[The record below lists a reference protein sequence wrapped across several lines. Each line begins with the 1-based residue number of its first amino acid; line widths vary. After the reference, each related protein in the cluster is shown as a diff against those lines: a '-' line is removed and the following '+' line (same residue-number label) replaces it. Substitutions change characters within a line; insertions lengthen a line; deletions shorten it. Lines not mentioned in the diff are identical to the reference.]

1 MPTTLTRI
9 ASRVAAVLAAI
20 LAACALTAAPAQAA
34 PSPSDVETT
43 VEMITI
49 AGGQLRSEPSPF
61 GDGFGELG
69 AGVRVLAS
77 EQVFEHDASGL
88 EYRVVRPVDGTYADG
103 GFFPI
108 SSLAP
113 FAEPPAEQDL
123 TALVAVPDPDS
134 AGFGIWGSAAAAAL
148 TDVTVY
154 AQPSVLSGIAQS
166 RLTPGTIL
174 RTDLAPVT
182 GEGQDGLFGTRS
194 STFIYVASLPGDGV
208 PFAGWV
214 EQYLILP
221 LPTPEEATK
230 HALTYQLPGPLPI
243 TDPFSGIQMSVL
255 PAGTKVRLVPALG
268 DWTQILVEDQFV
280 YARTAEVEQLGTAPT
295 GGPDGE
301 EPDLIDRTQERCL
314 REGWAWCDGV
324 DDEETPEPTATEDPG
339 AAEPTEDATD
349 DAGGWVDRFRDW
361 WDDKTDDATEVVT
374 RPARIATVAGHTGA
388 WAVLNLGIYAALN
401 AISRRKLLADAKEGE
416 S

>member
-1 MPTTLTRI
+1 MPTTLTHF
-9 ASRVAAVLAAI
+9 ASRVAAVLAALI
-20 LAACALTAAPAQAA
+20 AACALTASPAQAT

-49 AGGQLRSEPSPF
+49 SGGQLRAEPSPF

-77 EQVFEHDASGL
+77 QEIFEHDASGL

-123 TALVAVPDPDS
+123 TALVAVPDPGT

-148 TDVTVY
+148 TDVSVFS
-154 AQPSVLSGIAQS
+154 QPSVLSGSTQS

-174 RTDLAPVT
+174 RTDMRPVT
-182 GEGQDGLFGTRS
+182 GEGQDGLFGTRQ

-221 LPTPEEATK
+221 LPNEEEATK

-243 TDPFSGIQMSVL
+243 TDPFSGSQMPVL
-255 PAGTKVRLVPALG
+255 PAGTEVRLVPALG
-268 DWTQILVEDQFV
+268 EWTQLIADGRLV

-301 EPDLIDRTQERCL
+301 EPDFIDRAQERCAE
-314 REGWAWCDGV
+314 EGWSWCDGI
-324 DDEETPEPTATEDPG
+324 DDETVEPTEDPTAT
-339 AAEPTEDATD
+339 EPTEDATD
-349 DAGGWVDRFRDW
+349 DAGGLIDRLRDW
-361 WDDKTDDATEVVT
+361 WNRKTDSATEVVT
-374 RPARIATVAGHTGA
+374 RPARTATVAAHAGA
-388 WAVLNLGIYAALN
+388 WAVLNLGVYAALN
-401 AISRRKLLADAKEGE
+401 AVSRRKLLADAKGGNV
-416 S
+416 